1 MRKALALLLLLACL
15 LAAGCNGAKETD
27 EIAWVVT
34 MGIDRAADGDLLVTY
49 RVAVPTALA
58 GGGGD
63 AGPGAGKKTSTIV
76 TVKAPSLAEARN
88 LLNTSL
94 SRSVSLTQVTAIFLG
109 ENLARAGVQDILAPL
124 IRYREF
130 RGPTFL
136 AVVRGGKVSDVFEAN
151 KPTLDALVS
160 RWVNNYM
167 RNYDE
172 VSYYL
177 PLTLHG
183 FYTRLKSSSGAP
195 LAVGYGTNPLTA
207 GDRNTASQPY
217 GKVKTYLPGDL
228 PRQGGNPAEFAGT
241 AVFRGA
247 RLAGYLDTG
256 ETRALAIL
264 LDKFPYGLIV
274 VPDPLLPGSQIN
286 IAIRN
291 GRSPRISVDTAADPP
306 VITIDVF
313 LEGETTGIPSGIA
326 YEQKE
331 YLPLLEQQIS
341 ATIHEQILNMLVRTQ
356 GWGCDVADF
365 GYHARPNFLTLDA
378 MWQYRWPEKFL
389 RADFAIT
396 VNTEIRR
403 NDLLRKTQQIRKDP
417 TP

>member
-1 MRKALALLLLLACL
+1 MRKALALLLLACL
-15 LAAGCNGAKETD
+15 FAAGCNGAKETD

-49 RVAVPTALA
+49 RIAVPTALA
-58 GGGGD
+58 GGD
-63 AGPGAGKKTSTIV
+63 AGPGAGKESSTLI

-88 LLNTSL
+88 LLNTAL
-94 SRSVSLTQVTAIFLG
+94 SRSVSLTHVTAIFLG
-109 ENLARAGVQDILAPL
+109 EDLARHGVQDIFAPL
-124 IRYREF
+124 LRFREF

-136 AVVRGGKVSDVFEAN
+136 VVIRGGKVSDAFHAN
-151 KPTLDALVS
+151 KPPIDALVS

-172 VSYYL
+172 VGYYL
-177 PLTLHG
+177 PFTLHG
-183 FYTRLKSSSGAP
+183 FYTRLKSASGAP
-195 LAVGYGTNPLTA
+195 LAVGYGINPFTA
-207 GDRNTASQPY
+207 GDRNVAGQPY

-228 PRQGGNPAEFAGT
+228 PRQSGNPAEFAGT

-247 RLAGYLDTG
+247 RLAGFLDTG

-264 LDKFPYGLIV
+264 LDKFPFGFIV
-274 VPDPLLPGSQIN
+274 VADPLLPGSQVN
-286 IAIRN
+286 VAIRN
-291 GRSPRISVDTAADPP
+291 GRSPRISVNTAADPP
-306 VITIDVF
+306 VITVDVF

-331 YLPLLEQQIS
+331 YLPLLEQQVS
-341 ATIHEQILNMLVRTQ
+341 ATIHEQILNMLVRTRS
-356 GWGCDVADF
+356 WGCDVADF
-365 GYHARPNFLTLDA
+365 GYHARPNFLTTVD
-378 MWQYRWPEKFL
+378 MRQYRWPEKFL

-403 NDLLRKTQQIRKDP
+403 TGLLRRTREIRKDP
-417 TP
+417 NP